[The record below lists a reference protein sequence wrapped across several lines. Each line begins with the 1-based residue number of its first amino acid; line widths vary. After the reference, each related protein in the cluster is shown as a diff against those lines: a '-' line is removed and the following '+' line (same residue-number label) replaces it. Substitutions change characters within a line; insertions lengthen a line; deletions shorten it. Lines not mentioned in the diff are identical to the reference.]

1 MRKDLAMS
9 NDINHISKILSII
22 RDLLKKGCGESKRA
36 RKDIFKLL
44 FNHHDVFS
52 ITTPLLFSESNEGL

>member
-44 FNHHDVFS
+44 FNHDVFS